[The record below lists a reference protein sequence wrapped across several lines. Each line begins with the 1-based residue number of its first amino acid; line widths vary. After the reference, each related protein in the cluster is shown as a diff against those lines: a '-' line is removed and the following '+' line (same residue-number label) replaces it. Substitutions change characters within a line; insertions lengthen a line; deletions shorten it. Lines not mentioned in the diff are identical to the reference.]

1 MQWIQDLSQS
11 NIDNLNTVRREDNRH
26 YRKKEDTS

>member
-11 NIDNLNTVRREDNRH
+11 NIDNLNTDVKITDITG
-26 YRKKEDTS
+26 KKEGIS